1 MSSIVIQDLAHSTAM
16 DRQAMSAVRG
26 GIAAG
31 PNINVNVSLDQ
42 RIGSFQQIGVN
53 VLNNNRVISAG
64 VVGPDMELAAAQW
77 SALHAI
83 GPAI

>member
-1 MSSIVIQDLAHSTAM
+1 MSSIVIQDLSHSTAM
-16 DRQAMSAVRG
+16 DRQTMSAVRG
-26 GIAAG
+26 GNASG

-53 VLNNNRVISAG
+53 VLNNNRVIGAG
-64 VVGPDMELAAAQW
+64 LVGPDMDMAAAQW
-77 SALHAI
+77 STRHAI